1 MNLHVTSD
9 NYGLYP
15 IEIAKRI
22 KESGRGD
29 NNMMV
34 NLSLESTFK
43 DDFITYLPSSKN
55 SYQIYLEK
63 INELD
68 KIIFHPY
75 KYDSIVFL
83 KIIKKKFPEVKVFWA
98 IWSYELYDLP
108 PLPQGYYEPFSLNF
122 VKQNMRFPE
131 MIKELKIIGKTISNI
146 LYLLGLKKN
155 YAKEL
160 KRSYAQIDFFC
171 SLLPSDFLYYQKVSK
186 NTSTKH
192 LPFAYLSLEE
202 IMPGLNNFISKGNKI
217 MLGHSSSP
225 SGNHFEIL
233 SRLNE
238 INSQFSIFV
247 PLAYGDKKYGDLI
260 ETETL
265 KKFPK
270 ADIQRNKLDKDLY
283 YKKLTEVA
291 WSIIN
296 VKVQQGLGNITALIW
311 MGVKVFLDENSSTF
325 IDFTNWGIL
334 VFSIQRDL
342 NKMELSQ
349 KLTAAQIENNKK
361 IILEKCNEET
371 VREYWNSVLT

>member
-1 MNLHVTSD
+1 M
-9 NYGLYP
+9 
-15 IEIAKRI
+15 EIAKRI
-22 KESGRGD
+22 KKSGRRH

-34 NLSLESTFK
+34 NLSSESTFK

-55 SYQIYLEK
+55 FYNIYVEK
-63 INELD
+63 IDELD

-75 KYDSIVFL
+75 KYDSIAFL
-83 KIIKKKFPEVKVFWA
+83 KIVKKKFPEVKVFWA
-98 IWSYELYDLP
+98 VWSYELYDLP
-108 PLPQGYYEPFSLNF
+108 PLPPGYYEPFSLKF
-122 VKQNMRFPE
+122 VKENMRFPE
-131 MIKELKIIGKTISNI
+131 KIKEFKIIGKIISNFS
-146 LYLLGLKKN
+146 YLLGIKKN

-160 KRSYAQIDFFC
+160 KRSYNQIDFFC
-171 SLLPSDFLYYQKVSK
+171 SLLPSDFLYYQKISA

-192 LPFAYLSLEE
+192 LAFAYLSLEE
-202 IMPGLNNFISKGNKI
+202 IMPELNNFNSTGNKI
-217 MLGHSSSP
+217 MIGHSSSP

-238 INSQFSIFV
+238 INPEVPIYV

-270 ADIQRNKLDKDLY
+270 ADIQRNKLDKASY

-291 WSIIN
+291 WAIIN

-311 MGVKVFLDENSSTF
+311 MGVKVFLDKNSSIF
-325 IDFTNWGIL
+325 KDFTDWGIV
-334 VFSIQRDL
+334 VFSIQHDL

-349 KLTAAQIENNKK
+349 KLTTAQIENNKK
-361 IILEKCNEET
+361 IILEKCKEET
-371 VREYWNSVLT
+371 VRKYWGSVLS